1 MPTTRQVCERL
12 IEAAAQVVCDR
23 AGEFFVNDPSLAE
36 LESTVRFA
44 RKHLEVPPTAEDRY
58 EATLEAY
65 EQDVMSARSRALSD
79 MRRALGN
86 LAAKLPDGTDP
97 AVAQGI
103 SMAIDALNLVS
114 IRG

>member
-12 IEAAAQVVCDR
+12 IEAAAHVVSDR
-23 AGEFFVNDPSLAE
+23 KGEYYNDPSIAE
-36 LESTVRFA
+36 LETTVWFA